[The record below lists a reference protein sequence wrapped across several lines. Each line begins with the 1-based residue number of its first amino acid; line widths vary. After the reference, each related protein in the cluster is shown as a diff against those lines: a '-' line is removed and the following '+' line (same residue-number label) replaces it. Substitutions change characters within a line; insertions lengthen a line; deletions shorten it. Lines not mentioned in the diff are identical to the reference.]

1 MTEGEKS
8 SNPLGGIR
16 STYPGPRARI
26 SRDRNLAWWRRVL
39 PVALSHRVA
48 FGTAI
53 GLSFLS
59 LIFQT
64 LIPNMLNGA
73 INHALVHHTSPLH
86 TYVIEIVIVGVL
98 AGVTG
103 AISRQNLFKTAYNL
117 EADLRSLIYEHLTWL
132 SFSFYDRVQSGQLIS
147 RANSDIRSVQ
157 MYSVFAPLIIVQA
170 CIGVVA
176 FAFMLSIDVELALI
190 AMVVMPILYVV
201 GLKMRRVMFPISWI
215 TQARLAEVATVVDEN
230 VNGVRVVK
238 AFAQEQAEVNRLAD
252 AAEGV
257 AWAYVKDAEI
267 RGVWSPWVQNLPQ
280 LGLALVL
287 FFGGWM
293 VLQGHLGVGAILAFN
308 AYLLMMQA
316 PFMMLGQLVMMGQR
330 AKASAERIFEIL
342 DESPEVTERP
352 GAVDLIDA
360 RGDVDF
366 SHVGFTYANG
376 ARILED
382 FDVHLAA
389 GETVAI
395 VGRTGSGKS
404 TVARLLTRFYDVT
417 DGSVEVDGHDVRDLS
432 LSSLRANVG
441 VVTDEPFLF
450 SVSIRD
456 NIAYGLP
463 DATDVQVEAAARAAR
478 AHDFILELPE
488 GYDTVIGER
497 GYTLS
502 GGQRQRVAIARTL
515 LVNPP
520 VLILDDATS
529 AVDVHVEAE
538 IYAALRELLRDRT
551 TIVIAH
557 RVSTI
562 ALAERIILLDEGRV
576 AATGTHAQ
584 LLATSPLYSTV
595 LAQTTR
601 GAD

>member
-1 MTEGEKS
+1 
-8 SNPLGGIR
+8 
-16 STYPGPRARI
+16 
-26 SRDRNLAWWRRVL
+26 
-39 PVALSHRVA
+39 
-48 FGTAI
+48 
-53 GLSFLS
+53 
-59 LIFQT
+59 
-64 LIPNMLNGA
+64 MLN
-73 INHALVHHTSPLH
+73 
-86 TYVIEIVIVGVL
+86 
-98 AGVTG
+98 
-103 AISRQNLFKTAYNL
+103 
-117 EADLRSLIYEHLTWL
+117 
-132 SFSFYDRVQSGQLIS
+132 
-147 RANSDIRSVQ
+147 
-157 MYSVFAPLIIVQA
+157 
-170 CIGVVA
+170 
-176 FAFMLSIDVELALI
+176 IDVPLALI

-238 AFAQEQAEVNRLAD
+238 AFAQEEAEVNRLAD

-257 AWAYVKDAEI
+257 AWAYVKDAQI
-267 RGVWSPWVQNLPQ
+267 RAQWSPWVQNLPQ
-280 LGLALVL
+280 LGLSLVL

-342 DESPEVTERP
+342 DESPEVVERP
-352 GAVDLIDA
+352 GAYDLVEPRGSIDF
-360 RGDVDF
+360 R
-366 SHVGFTYANG
+366 HVGFTYANG

-382 FDVHLAA
+382 FDVHLDA

-404 TVARLLTRFYDVT
+404 TVARLLTRFYDVSE
-417 DGSVEVDGHDVRDLS
+417 GAVAIDGHDVRDLT

-456 NIAYGLP
+456 NIAYGRPNAP
-463 DATDVQVEAAARAAR
+463 DAEVEAAARAAR
-478 AHDFILELPE
+478 AHDFITELPE
-488 GYDTVIGER
+488 GYETVVGER

-529 AVDVHVEAE
+529 SVDVHVETE
-538 IYAALRELLRDRT
+538 IYAALRELLVDRT
-551 TIVIAH
+551 TLVIAH

-562 ALAERIILLDEGRV
+562 ALAQRIILLDEGRV
-576 AATGTHAQ
+576 AATGTHAH
-584 LLATSPLYSTV
+584 LLATSPLYATI

-601 GAD
+601 DED